1 MNNSQTIPKDKSERA
16 NLAKRITVDKAEITK
31 FQAMAQEWWD
41 PYGKFRPLHKL
52 NPIRLTFIR
61 DQICGHFDRNPLK
74 DQPLTGLRLL
84 DIGCGGG
91 LLSEP
96 MARLGAQVLG
106 ADASE
111 KNIEAAKAHA
121 LKHRLDIDY
130 RSTTIETL
138 ADGSFS
144 FDVILNMEVV
154 EHVTEVRTFLNYCV
168 DLLKPDGLMV
178 IGTINRTLKAYALAI
193 VGAEMLLR
201 WLPRGTHHF
210 DKLVRPEEIEAAL
223 AGTDTKIS
231 DPVGLSYNP
240 LADSWS
246 LSKDISVNYMCV
258 AVRLPN

>member
-1 MNNSQTIPKDKSERA
+1 MNNSQTTPKDKLERTTP
-16 NLAKRITVDKAEITK
+16 AKRVTVDETEITK

-52 NPIRLTFIR
+52 NPTRLMFIR
-61 DQICGHFDRNPLK
+61 DQICGHFDRNPRK
-74 DQPLTGLRLL
+74 ERPLTGLRLL

-96 MARLGAQVLG
+96 MVRLGAQVVG

-111 KNIEAAKAHA
+111 KNIGAATTHA
-121 LKHRLDIDY
+121 RKHGLDIDY
-130 RSTTIETL
+130 RTTTIETL
-138 ADGSFS
+138 VDNSFS

-168 DLLKPDGLMV
+168 DLLKPGGLMI

-193 VGAEMLLR
+193 VGAEMLLQ
-201 WLPRGTHHF
+201 WLPRGTHQF
-210 DKLVRPEEIEAAL
+210 DKLVKPEEIEAAL
-223 AGTDTKIS
+223 AGTDTEIS

-240 LADSWS
+240 LADRWS

-258 AVRLPN
+258 AVRLPS